1 MFHKTINE
9 EQLCFIK
16 TVALVKF
23 QKQDRILFEKTTSQN
38 TTLYPHIHK
47 HQLDLPTIG
56 PVRKSTVSHTALFWT
71 SQAYSVKDSSMR
83 DCDWVFPGILVHN
96 GMAGMLLT
104 CSCQAFMFPVQVKM
118 CQIIHQDVVNYS
130 QRFLDELS
138 RYNYVT
144 PTSYLE
150 LLGIFSK
157 LIGIKKNEL
166 VVARKRTKTGLD
178 KVSHIT
184 RMFIKPIKERYW
196 GFAGHALNNK
206 CHTYTLLVEYRVDLS
221 L

>member
-1 MFHKTINE
+1 
-9 EQLCFIK
+9 
-16 TVALVKF
+16 
-23 QKQDRILFEKTTSQN
+23 
-38 TTLYPHIHK
+38 
-47 HQLDLPTIG
+47 
-56 PVRKSTVSHTALFWT
+56 
-71 SQAYSVKDSSMR
+71 
-83 DCDWVFPGILVHN
+83 
-96 GMAGMLLT
+96 
-104 CSCQAFMFPVQVKM
+104 MFPVQVKM

-184 RMFIKPIKERYW
+184 RMFIKPIKERY
-196 GFAGHALNNK
+196 
-206 CHTYTLLVEYRVDLS
+206 
-221 L
+221 